1 MLVRKLNMTLVAS
14 GMLEAGAKVQYLH
27 TIVRRESLRHFDS
40 LSADVEST
48 EPLTVE
54 YIIKGL
60 ELYPPPVKFLLKNS
74 TQCTTEQGNIVV
86 SK

>member
-1 MLVRKLNMTLVAS
+1 MLVCKLNMTLVES

-27 TIVRRESLRHFDS
+27 MIVRRESLRHFDS

-60 ELYPPPVKFLLKNS
+60 AL
-74 TQCTTEQGNIVV
+74 
-86 SK
+86 